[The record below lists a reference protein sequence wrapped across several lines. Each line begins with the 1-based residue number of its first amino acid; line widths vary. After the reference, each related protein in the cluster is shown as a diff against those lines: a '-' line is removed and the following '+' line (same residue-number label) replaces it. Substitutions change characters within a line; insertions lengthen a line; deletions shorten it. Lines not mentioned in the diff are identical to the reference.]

1 MSKRP
6 KSCESK
12 KQHSKLTKKITKEQQ
27 ETNEKGLQEFSKT
40 SIPSGIIDF
49 IKLYTQNYGDVQL
62 VLKHNRFFVQS
73 SFHEVLRI
81 LLQDS
86 QIQQCRLIFTDKNI
100 NTTFMQKSSL
110 IIPSTANSS
119 IEPQTVVNAS
129 STTNQ
134 DVDEDLEVLICDSF
148 EVIPDKIELLRR
160 RCQELNY
167 PLLEEY
173 DFRHD
178 TDLKTLNIKL
188 LPNTILRPYQEES
201 LQKMFDEERARS
213 GVIVLPCGAG
223 KSLVG
228 VAAACLTATLVR
240 EDDKITDLNF
250 LIGPKLFEAN
260 WIELQNLGFIAKVHC
275 GEIQCSMTPEFLLAY
290 NNAANDV
297 IKRRLSAINPN
308 KFRICQYLIE
318 YHEQRNDKIIVFC
331 DDLFA
336 LQIYAQKLVKA
347 IIYGE
352 VSQSERILILQNFQ
366 RNPLINTI
374 FISRVGDTSFDLPE
388 ANVIIQISSHGRS
401 RRQEAQRLGRIL
413 RAKNT
418 STDENNAFFY
428 SLVSQDTVEMRNQL
442 KRKSFLIDQ
451 GYSYKIISEIVINE
465 NQFHFSTKD
474 EQEQLLKIALA
485 GPNQDEDKKIKKT
498 STTTAS
504 SRSKQPI
511 HPLFRKYPR

>member
-1 MSKRP
+1 PVRRL
-6 KSCESK
+6 ENI
-12 KQHSKLTKKITKEQQ
+12 HEYKLTAYSLYSAVSIGFKTQYIIE
-27 ETNEKGLQEFSKT
+27 GLQEFSKT

-86 QIQQCRLIFTDKNI
+86 QIQQCRLISTDKNI

-134 DVDEDLEVLICDSF
+134 DVDEDLEVSI
-148 EVIPDKIELLRR
+148 
-160 RCQELNY
+160 
-167 PLLEEY
+167 
-173 DFRHD
+173 
-178 TDLKTLNIKL
+178 
-188 LPNTILRPYQEES
+188 
-201 LQKMFDEERARS
+201 
-213 GVIVLPCGAG
+213 
-223 KSLVG
+223 
-228 VAAACLTATLVR
+228 CLTATLVR

-366 RNPLINTI
+366 RNPRINTI

-442 KRKSFLIDQ
+442 RRKSFLIDQ

-465 NQFHFSTKD
+465 NQLHFSTKD

-511 HPLFRKYPR
+511 HPLFRKYRR